1 MIAKYAVMVLLF
13 SLRSYYSVPGVVA
26 YVLCSLILLFLGIA
40 LLKNQT
46 FEFLVYHMFLHV

>member
-26 YVLCSLILLFLGIA
+26 YVLCMILLFLGIA